1 VNGRDFNAALRR
13 GMAHAKRC
21 VMTRGYLCWRS
32 AGAHKNAFF
41 IGDGINRAAHAS
53 IMETDAQN
61 AKAHGD
67 TIGHVPHEPV

>member
-1 VNGRDFNAALRR
+1 MAR
-13 GMAHAKRC
+13 GE
-21 VMTRGYLCWRS
+21 TGWRS

-53 IMETDAQN
+53 MMETDAQN

-67 TIGHVPHEPV
+67 TIRHVPHGPV